1 MAKGTARREDE
12 LRDASGASPGS
23 QDRWLDSLTFRI
35 AMLAAKPSVR
45 RGRVEIA
52 FRDDPPVIL
61 GDGTG
66 APCRVQVNST
76 RFFRRLFPSPD
87 LAIGEGYVGGE
98 WDLLE
103 GDLAHFIG
111 VLLRNDEDLR
121 QRMAVKALSTLF
133 DCLADP
139 HKANDP
145 RHSRSNAAYHYDK
158 GNDLYGAF
166 LDEGMNYSCAF
177 FERPD
182 QTLRDAQLNKLRTT
196 VRRLG
201 VAAGMSVLDIGCGW
215 GELTRTVARRTE
227 AERVVGITLA
237 EEQFKLARARVDPEH
252 GNRLS
257 YLLEDYRLHAAHNP
271 EAYDRIVS
279 VGMFEHVGKHQF
291 VAYFNAIKA
300 MLKSGGSALVHSII
314 RPHKGT
320 TSPWVD
326 KYVFP
331 GGYIPTLGEIA
342 ASAKR
347 AGLRLSAE
355 PFVHESFHYANTLRH
370 WRRHFNAA
378 YPALDHSRYDTRFKR
393 LWNLYLAG
401 SEAAFD
407 KTGFQVAQ
415 VRVEKPA

>member
-1 MAKGTARREDE
+1 MADGTAPREDE
-12 LRDASGASPGS
+12 LHDASHASSGATF
-23 QDRWLDSLTFRI
+23 RWLDPLTFRV
-35 AMLAAKPSVR
+35 AMLAAKQSLR

-61 GDGTG
+61 GDGSG
-66 APCRVQVNST
+66 ARCRVRINSA

-87 LAIGEGYVGGE
+87 LAIGEGYVDGE

-121 QRMAVKALSTLF
+121 QRVAVKALSTLF
-133 DCLADP
+133 ECLADP

-158 GNDLYGAF
+158 GNDLYRAF

-182 QTLRDAQLNKLRTT
+182 QSLRDAQLNKLRTA

-215 GELTRTVARRTE
+215 GELTRTVARETE
-227 AERVVGITLA
+227 AERIVGITLA
-237 EEQFKLARARVDPEH
+237 EEQFKLARARIDPEH

-257 YLLEDYRLHAAHNP
+257 YLLEDYRLHAAHSP

-291 VAYFNAIKA
+291 VAYFNAIRA
-300 MLKSGGSALVHSII
+300 MLKSGGAALVHSII

-331 GGYIPTLGEIA
+331 GGYIPTLGEII
-342 ASAKR
+342 ASAKS

-355 PFVHESFHYANTLRH
+355 PFVHESFNYANTLRH
-370 WRRHFNAA
+370 WRKRFNSG
-378 YPALDHSRYDTRFKR
+378 YPGLDHSRYDTRFRR
-393 LWNLYLAG
+393 LWNFYLAG

-407 KTGFQVAQ
+407 VTGFQVAH